1 MASGASSG
9 PVNVSLTDDELDLL
23 AAGLAEK
30 KRPTVYLREAIPS
43 LGLPEGSSARVV
55 SISGRSLMVKPR
67 GVDDELPFEAEEV
80 RFTRKAPAPVVRK
93 RAPRKA
99 PAVKAPAVKAPAVK
113 ATAAKA
119 PAVKAPAANAAPALQ
134 VPSDKVAGG
143 AASNDV
149 TSNDATKVDTPKVD
163 TPRVE
168 SPRMEQPKPVPTKAT
183 RPRRGPVSVS
193 VTIEGTADN
202 EWTVSVMRG
211 AKRVGKPS
219 TVTADAV
226 GRAMSSLGD
235 EAASAEVSGLL
246 DAARVAAEQRVAELA
261 RQLEEAQQTLKSLR
275 PTK

>member
-9 PVNVSLTDDELDLL
+9 PVNVSLTDDELVLL

-99 PAVKAPAVKAPAVK
+99 PAVKA
-113 ATAAKA
+113 TAAKA

-134 VPSDKVAGG
+134 VPSDKMAGSD
-143 AASNDV
+143 ASNAT
-149 TSNDATKVDTPKVD
+149 TSNDANKVDTPKVD

-168 SPRMEQPKPVPTKAT
+168 SPRMEQPKPAPTKAT
-183 RPRRGPVSVS
+183 RARRGPVSVS